1 MENTFYKKINTII
14 LLYSKNPQYAVGLF
28 LKKLSSPVM
37 LMINFPLFPLYL
49 LFIAIIRLIRKKY
62 LIRFGQLESEGIG
75 HFSIPLEIYLHE
87 VKSGVHSAMP
97 HIDIW
102 YTHRNVCNEALRK
115 IWSKHLIV
123 APRLVKPLHLLNR
136 MIPGG
141 EIHEIPYRRIINS
154 RVPWQIMD
162 IYSVLPKS
170 KQIIKLSDT
179 EKDKCFDILRKS
191 GFDASA
197 KYVCISVRDGAY
209 HNDSTLCAHRNS
221 SINDY
226 IGTMSYLMKLG
237 YQVVRIGAKSKES
250 VNINNSLVFDY
261 SNSGIRTELLD
272 LFLISECEFL
282 VGTGTGVETVA
293 NLFRVPKVVVNI
305 SEIGFLPWYQLD
317 EIVIFKK
324 YMDED
329 GEIIPLSTVYKK
341 GWHKFTL
348 AKQFEDVSIELVNNT
363 TKEINSVI
371 LEMHSRLN
379 GEWKEGGDEQGLQD
393 NFRKLFPQ
401 EPYLGAI
408 KARIGA
414 DFLRSNKML
423 LK

>member
-1 MENTFYKKINTII
+1 
-14 LLYSKNPQYAVGLF
+14 
-28 LKKLSSPVM
+28 
-37 LMINFPLFPLYL
+37 
-49 LFIAIIRLIRKKY
+49 
-62 LIRFGQLESEGIG
+62 
-75 HFSIPLEIYLHE
+75 
-87 VKSGVHSAMP
+87 
-97 HIDIW
+97 
-102 YTHRNVCNEALRK
+102 
-115 IWSKHLIV
+115 
-123 APRLVKPLHLLNR
+123 